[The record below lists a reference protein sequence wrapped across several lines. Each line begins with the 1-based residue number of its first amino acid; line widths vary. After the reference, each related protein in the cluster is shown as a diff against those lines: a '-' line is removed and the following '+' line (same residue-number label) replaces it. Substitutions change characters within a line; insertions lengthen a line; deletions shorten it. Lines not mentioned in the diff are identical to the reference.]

1 VILCGVL
8 CFVVVH
14 ARQSNRTIPRNDF
27 AHSSEI
33 FEQLSAA
40 IIWARRASLG
50 GMAHVEANPLAA
62 FSPATRAW
70 FESSF
75 AEPTPAQAQ
84 AWPAIASGEHVLL
97 SAPTGSGKTLAAFL
111 WALDRLS
118 AQAVDAA
125 AAQPT
130 RAGGGVGGEGTA
142 EPQARARGGRKDSS
156 AAGRDARAGV
166 GVRVVYVSPL
176 KALSY
181 DIERNLRAPLMGIGA
196 QVSVGIRTGDTS
208 QAERAAMARKPPQIL
223 ITTPESLYL
232 ILASRARAML
242 STVETVI
249 VDEIHAVASVKRG
262 AHLALTLERLEEH
275 VRSARGLGASSGV
288 QRVGLS
294 ATQNP
299 LEEVGRFLVGPT
311 RKVRIIDTGVRKP
324 LDLRIH
330 VPVESMSD
338 MAGPVRPP
346 GDDPLQPVQGS
357 ESTRNSIWPAI
368 YPEILRLV
376 REHRSTIVFVNNR
389 RSAERV
395 ALRLNELAAGGGDG
409 AEERSAGIGNG
420 LDGAAPR
427 GGLLGVP
434 GEQSGQMT
442 LREIARAHHG
452 SLSREERTTIE
463 EQLKAGDLPCL
474 VATSSLELGIDM
486 GAVDL
491 VLQIES
497 PKSVARGLQR
507 IGRAGHGV
515 GDVSK
520 GRIFPKFRG
529 DLLECAVVCKRMREG
544 AIEPTVVPRN
554 ALDVLAQQIVAIAAS
569 AEDAA
574 SVALSEAV
582 GDGGMAG
589 EAAPDGGESA
599 EVIEDGGVGV
609 DELHALVTRTH
620 SYSELPRALLEN
632 VLDMLDG
639 RYPSS
644 EFGEL
649 RARIVWDRVAGR
661 IRARKGARQLAIVN
675 AGTIPDRGLYAVT
688 LPDGRRVGE
697 LDEEMVYEA
706 RPGQVFLLGASS
718 WRIEEI
724 GRDRVI
730 VTPAP
735 GVPGAVPF
743 WKGDGI
749 GRPKELGAAIGAF
762 ARWAVDQDAE
772 LLVRDY
778 DLDER
783 SAANLL
789 EYLRE
794 QQAATQVLPSDRT
807 IVLERFRDEIGDWRL
822 CVLSPH
828 GGRVHAAWGLAI
840 SARIRERFGVE
851 GEAIWSDD
859 GIVVRLPEIDLDG
872 DEPGLESYAD
882 LVALDSQE
890 VEETIVAEL
899 GDSAL
904 FGARFREN
912 AGRALLIPRAYPG
925 RRTPLWQ
932 QRLKSQGL
940 LQVARRYPD
949 FPIVLET
956 YRECLRDVLDLP
968 GLQELLRG
976 IATREISLVEVETQS
991 ASPFAGSLLFDYVA
1005 TYMYEGDAP
1014 TAERRAAALSLDRDL
1029 LRELLGQEELRELID
1044 PAALVQIEDDLQHR
1058 SQRTRA
1064 TSRDALGDVL
1074 RVVGDLRVEEVRERV
1089 LEGLDAD
1096 ALLAALEHERRV
1108 VRVRI
1113 AGEERLIAADDAGL
1127 YRDALGCSPPGGLP
1141 SVLLQDVPDALA
1153 KLVARYARTHG
1164 PFTSAELFERY
1175 SVDSGAVLRELE
1187 RAGELARGEL
1197 RPLASAPSEA
1207 PVQGESASHLRGVGT
1222 IPRGDSKGEGLS
1234 EERNLASGREWCD
1247 IQVLRS
1253 LRRASLAALR
1263 KEIEPVDA
1271 RALSAFMPSWQGVDR
1286 WRPGS
1291 EGRGGGGVER
1301 LREVLVPL
1309 QGLALPVGV
1318 WERDVL
1324 VARTGSYSPSWL
1336 DALCAS
1342 GEVVWVGAGA
1352 LGRDSGRV
1360 ALYFREDALLLGPP
1374 VALGARSPAPAQP
1387 EHALLRER
1395 LAVGACFFTDLLAEL
1410 DVPSVALTQALWD
1423 LVWAGEVTNDAWAPL
1438 RAPRR
1443 TLAAHVARSR
1453 PGGLRAGGR
1462 FGGRSLRGERLGAGG
1477 QVQGRWSLARD
1488 LFEARV
1494 SREQGAQPA
1503 DPVQMSEPS
1512 RARGASG
1519 GRADG
1524 VHAVAESR
1532 QRRRAL
1538 AELLLERY
1546 GVLTRE
1552 QVAAEGVVG
1561 GFSGLYGA
1569 LSELET
1575 LGACRR
1581 GYFVEGLGGAQFALP
1596 GAVER
1601 LRTRPGDGEPTTL
1614 VLAAVDPAQ
1623 PYGAVLPWPRREGQ
1637 SRRPARVA
1645 GAYVVLVES
1654 EPVLYLERGG
1664 RGMVTLGPQPMTAR
1678 DAVSVSLQ
1686 GRTTGMGYRAA
1697 PPLELA
1703 LRALADAV
1711 RAGRVGAV
1719 ALERVDGEPAIGSEL
1734 EAALVELGFRQGPR
1748 RLTLR
1753 A

>member
-1 VILCGVL
+1 MLR
-8 CFVVVH
+8 FVVGH
-14 ARQSNRTIPRNDF
+14 AAQSNRTIPRNDF
-27 AHSSEI
+27 ARSLEVFQQTEHRTGVREKVDCT
-33 FEQLSAA
+33 LASAEVA
-40 IIWARRASLG
+40 TAKSD
-50 GMAHVEANPLAA
+50 PLAA
-62 FSPATRAW
+62 FSPAVRAW
-70 FESSF
+70 FEASF
-75 AEPTPAQAQ
+75 AEPTAAQAQ

-97 SAPTGSGKTLAAFL
+97 AAPTGSGKTLAAFL

-118 AQAVDAA
+118 AQTST
-125 AAQPT
+125 QL
-130 RAGGGVGGEGTA
+130 E
-142 EPQARARGGRKDSS
+142 
-156 AAGRDARAGV
+156 
-166 GVRVVYVSPL
+166 GVRVVYISPL

-181 DIERNLRAPLMGIGA
+181 DIERNLRAPLRGIGA
-196 QVSVGIRTGDTS
+196 NVSVAIRTGDTS

-232 ILASRARAML
+232 ILGSRARQML
-242 STVETVI
+242 GTVETVI

-262 AHLALTLERLEEH
+262 AHLALTLERLEEQ
-275 VRSARGLGASSGV
+275 VGSANGTAARAV

-299 LEEVGRFLVGPT
+299 LEEVGRFLVGPS
-311 RKVRIIDTGVRKP
+311 RKVQIVDAGVQKP

-330 VPVESMSD
+330 VPVDSMGD
-338 MAGPVRPP
+338 LAGTASSSE
-346 GDDPLQPVQGS
+346 DPLQPLQGS

-368 YPEILRLV
+368 YPELLRLV

-395 ALRLNELAAGGGDG
+395 ALRLNELAAAETDDSERADGRGD
-409 AEERSAGIGNG
+409 G
-420 LDGAAPR
+420 LDGAALP
-427 GGLLGVP
+427 GGLKGVP
-434 GEQSGQMT
+434 AQSREPLA

-452 SLSREERTTIE
+452 SLSREERTTVE
-463 EQLKAGDLPCL
+463 EQLKAGELPCL

-515 GDVSK
+515 GELSK

-529 DLLECAVVCKRMREG
+529 DLLECAVVCRRMREG

-569 AEDAA
+569 AEEQD
-574 SVALSEAV
+574 
-582 GDGGMAG
+582 
-589 EAAPDGGESA
+589 
-599 EVIEDGGVGV
+599 VGV
-609 DELHALVTRTH
+609 EQLYALLTRTY
-620 SYSELPRALLEN
+620 SYADLPRALLEN

-639 RYPSS
+639 RWAGGHSS

-649 RARIVWDRVAGR
+649 RARIVWDRLAGR
-661 IRARKGARQLAIVN
+661 IRARRGARQLAIVN

-749 GRPKELGAAIGAF
+749 GRPKELGEAIGAF
-762 ARWAVDQDAE
+762 ARWAVEQDE
-772 LLVRDY
+772 QVLVRDY

-783 SAANLL
+783 SASNLL
-789 EYLRE
+789 DYLRE

-822 CVLSPH
+822 CVLSPY

-840 SARIRERFGVE
+840 SARMRERFGID
-851 GEAIWSDD
+851 GEALWSDD
-859 GIVVRLPEIDLDG
+859 GIVVRLPDFDLD
-872 DEPGLESYAD
+872 DEAEEWPPGAGERSAEAEPRKGYSRGVESGGVTGAVSYAD
-882 LVALDSQE
+882 LVALDPQE
-890 VEETIVAEL
+890 VEEAIVAEL

-912 AGRALLIPRAYPG
+912 AARALLIPRAYPG

-932 QRLKSQGL
+932 QRLKSQAL

-976 IATREISLVEVETQS
+976 LDTREISLVEVQTAA
-991 ASPFAGSLLFDYVA
+991 ASPFASSLLFDYVA
-1005 TYMYEGDAP
+1005 TYMYEGDTPA
-1014 TAERRAAALSLDRDL
+1014 AERRAAALSLDRNL

-1044 PAALVQIEDDLQHR
+1044 PAALAQIEEDLQHR
-1058 SQRTRA
+1058 SQRTQA

-1074 RVVGDLRVEEVRERV
+1074 RILGDLREQEVAERV
-1089 LEGLDAD
+1089 LGGLDAH
-1096 ALLAALEHERRV
+1096 AMLGALERERRA

-1113 AGEERLIAADDAGL
+1113 SGDERLIAAEDAGL
-1127 YRDALGCSPPGGLP
+1127 YRDALGCPPPAGLP
-1141 SVLLQDVPDALA
+1141 SVFTADVPDALV
-1153 KLVARYARTHG
+1153 KLVARYASTHG
-1164 PFTSAELFERY
+1164 PFTSEELFERY
-1175 SVDSGAVLRELE
+1175 RVDGASALRELE
-1187 RAGELARGEL
+1187 RSGDLVQGEL
-1197 RPLASAPSEA
+1197 RPGGLA
-1207 PVQGESASHLRGVGT
+1207 
-1222 IPRGDSKGEGLS
+1222 
-1234 EERNLASGREWCD
+1234 REWCD
-1247 IQVLRS
+1247 VQVLRR

-1263 KEIEPVDA
+1263 KEIEPVDE
-1271 RALSAFMPSWQGVDR
+1271 RGLSAFMPSWQGIDR
-1286 WRPGS
+1286 WRQGS
-1291 EGRGGGGVER
+1291 ESSGGEPPREASQGGGHAEGGLRRTPAWGAQGAAHAGGVER
-1301 LREVLVPL
+1301 LREALVPL
-1309 QGLALPVGV
+1309 QGLALPVGA

-1324 VARTGSYSPSWL
+1324 ARRTGSYSPSWL

-1360 ALYFREDALLLGPP
+1360 ALYFREDAGLLGPP
-1374 VALGARSPAPAQP
+1374 SPPGASAGARGAPPAQP
-1387 EHALLRER
+1387 EHELLRER
-1395 LAVGACFFTDLLAEL
+1395 LAAAPCFFTDLLAEL
-1410 DVPSVALTQALWD
+1410 DLAGATLTQALWD
-1423 LVWAGEVTNDAWAPL
+1423 LVWAGEATNDAWAPL
-1438 RAPRR
+1438 RAPRQ
-1443 TLAAHVARSR
+1443 TLAAHALAGAPRAR
-1453 PGGLRAGGR
+1453 GAGLRAGRR
-1462 FGGRSLRGERLGAGG
+1462 FGGPTLRAGRSGANA
-1477 QVQGRWSLARD
+1477 QVQGRWSLTLA
-1488 LFEARV
+1488 LFGERG
-1494 SREQGAQPA
+1494 SGEQSAHGPS
-1503 DPVQMSEPS
+1503 VERS
-1512 RARGASG
+1512 RA
-1519 GRADG
+1519 
-1524 VHAVAESR
+1524 
-1532 QRRRAL
+1532 RRRAL

-1546 GVLTRE
+1546 GVVTRE
-1552 QVAAEGVVG
+1552 QVSAEGLAG
-1561 GFSGLYGA
+1561 GFSALYGA
-1569 LSELET
+1569 LTELET
-1575 LGACRR
+1575 LGVCRR

-1601 LRTRPGDGEPTTL
+1601 LRARASDAEASTL

-1623 PYGAVLPWPRREGQ
+1623 PYGAVLPWPRRAGQ
-1637 SRRPARVA
+1637 TRRPARVA
-1645 GAYVVLVES
+1645 GAYVVFLAH

-1664 RGMVTLGPQPMTAR
+1664 RGIVTL
-1678 DAVSVSLQ
+1678 VSELSSL
-1686 GRTTGMGYRAA
+1686 A
-1697 PPLELA
+1697 PA

-1711 RAGRVGAV
+1711 RAGRVDAV

-1734 EAALVELGFRQGPR
+1734 APALVELGFRQGPR